1 MSFTLAPC
9 ARILECKPKEKVT
22 VDTGLEASVQGQ
34 AVSGAFAAAPE
45 IAKLRG
51 ENRLLKSELASLQ
64 TKDMHARAS
73 LSLLSSPQALAQ
85 DDSRR
90 RDSTD
95 RAVPP
100 ASLVRHHSSS
110 GVEGLDRQ
118 QRRSIFSSNSSSAG
132 VTVFPGPSP
141 VLASASP
148 GGAPREQLL
157 QHRLRE
163 MERRVKAERE
173 ARLLDRAGAR
183 KRLEEAEREAERLKG
198 ELERERGR
206 GGS

>member
-1 MSFTLAPC
+1 MQ
-9 ARILECKPKEKVT
+9 
-22 VDTGLEASVQGQ
+22 GL

-51 ENRLLKSELASLQ
+51 ENRLLKSELAGLQ
-64 TKDMHARAS
+64 NKDMHARAS
-73 LSLLSSPQALAQ
+73 LSLVSSPQVLAQ

-90 RDSTD
+90 KDPID
-95 RAVPP
+95 RVAGP
-100 ASLVRHHSSS
+100 AALVRHHSSS
-110 GVEGLDRQ
+110 GVEALDRQ
-118 QRRSIFSSNSSSAG
+118 QRRSIFSSNASSAG

-141 VLASASP
+141 APASASP

-183 KRLEEAEREAERLKG
+183 KRLEEGEREVERLKA
-198 ELERERGR
+198 ELERERKR
-206 GGS
+206 GGGG